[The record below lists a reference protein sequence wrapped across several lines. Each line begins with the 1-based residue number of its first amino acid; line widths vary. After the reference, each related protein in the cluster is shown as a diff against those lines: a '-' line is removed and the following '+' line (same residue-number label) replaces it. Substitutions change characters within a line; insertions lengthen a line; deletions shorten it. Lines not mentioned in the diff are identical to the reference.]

1 MFMSANKTKTMKKP
15 ALKSVFSKR
24 PLLVAF
30 LAFTL
35 VGATIGVINNVNAQ
49 SLQDQ
54 INQLRNENAT
64 NQSNVDKLQ
73 EVATSYEDAIATL
86 QHDISETE
94 QAIAVSRAR
103 QADIEAQIVAAEAEL
118 EKQKGLLSS
127 NIRAM
132 YIEGDISTLE
142 MLASSNNL
150 SEFIDKQQYRD
161 SVKNKITSTLATIN
175 QLKQQLAEQKAQ
187 VEVELAEQ
195 NDSRARLASAR
206 SEQNRLLSL
215 NESEQAAY
223 NQKTQAN
230 EAKIKELQAAQAAL
244 AAQIAGGNLVS
255 LGPISQ
261 GTVVGTV
268 GNTGLSFG
276 AHLHFEVRNGNGTPV
291 NPNPYLSGAD
301 GWIMPVE
308 GGYVS
313 QQFGNPDPIY
323 LYGYHAGI
331 DFAGVT
337 NRPIYAVADGEIVRN
352 CRGYCGGYGNSV
364 MIRHS
369 NGLYS
374 LYAHMN

>member
-1 MFMSANKTKTMKKP
+1 MA
-15 ALKSVFSKR
+15 KSIRNSKILNQ
-24 PLLVAF
+24 PLL
-30 LAFTL
+30 LAFIVFAL
-35 VGATIGVINNVNAQ
+35 LGASIGVAKNVNAQ

-73 EVATSYEDAIATL
+73 EVATSYEDAISTL
-86 QHDISETE
+86 ENDIYKTE
-94 QAIAVSRAR
+94 QAIAASKQR
-103 QADIEAQIVAAEAEL
+103 QADIEAQIAAAEAEL
-118 EKQKGLLSS
+118 VKQKGLLSA
-127 NIRAM
+127 NIRSM

-142 MLASSNNL
+142 MLASSNDL
-150 SEFIDKQQYRD
+150 SEFLDKQQYRD
-161 SVKNKITSTLATIN
+161 SIKNKISTTLETIN
-175 QLKQQLAEQKAQ
+175 ALKQQLAAQKEQ
-187 VEVELAEQ
+187 VEIELAEQ

-206 SEQNRLLSL
+206 SEQRRLLSL

-230 EAKIKELQAAQAAL
+230 EAKIKELQAAL

-276 AHLHFEVRNGNGTPV
+276 AHLHYEVRNGNGTPV
-291 NPNPYLSGAD
+291 NPNPYIAGAD
-301 GWIMPVE
+301 GWIRPVD

-313 QQFGNPDPIY
+313 QQYGNPDPIY

-331 DFAGVT
+331 DIAGVT
-337 NRPIYAVADGEIVRN
+337 NRPIYAAADGEIVRN

-364 MIRHS
+364 MIRHA